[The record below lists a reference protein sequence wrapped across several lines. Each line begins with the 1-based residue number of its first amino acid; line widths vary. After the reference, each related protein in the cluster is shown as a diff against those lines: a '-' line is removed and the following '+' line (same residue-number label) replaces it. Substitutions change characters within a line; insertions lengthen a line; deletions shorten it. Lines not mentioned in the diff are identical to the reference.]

1 MSTTIHNQPALG
13 KLGTLVLTREAPAAV
28 ANRSGNLTHWFKA
41 WQARRAV
48 AAELYAM
55 SERDLKD
62 IGVSRADI
70 PAILRTVR

>member
-1 MSTTIHNQPALG
+1 MSTTIHNQPALS
-13 KLGTLVLTREAPAAV
+13 KLGTLVMTREAPAAV
-28 ANRSGNLTHWFKA
+28 EARSGKLSRWFKA
-41 WQARRAV
+41 WQTRRAV

-55 SERDLKD
+55 SERDLND

>member
-1 MSTTIHNQPALG
+1 MSTTIHNERALS
-13 KLGTLVLTREAPAAV
+13 KVGTLVMTREAPAAV
-28 ANRSGNLTHWFKA
+28 ETHGGKLSRWFQA

-55 SERDLKD
+55 SERDLND

-70 PAILRTVR
+70 PQILRTVR